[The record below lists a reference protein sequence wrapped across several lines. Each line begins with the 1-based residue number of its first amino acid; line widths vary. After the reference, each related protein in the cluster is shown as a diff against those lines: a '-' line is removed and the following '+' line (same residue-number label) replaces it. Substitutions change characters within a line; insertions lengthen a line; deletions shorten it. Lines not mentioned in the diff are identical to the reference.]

1 MRPLTNSAFVIDFFR
16 HRDAPYFQQMNSYLQ
31 YLKLGVPAYELQ
43 YAQVMKYFQAQKT
56 LHKFGRFNVEGE
68 MPSHSNTKTL
78 QMFCDVGERGENA
91 LYALASF
98 NYYKFR
104 AGNMMFGFCS
114 HIMMHLTSFCEFNAL
129 RKNQLLRF
137 HAQLQPML
145 SATACIKAAPTTKY
159 RDYYFMPQ
167 FEVGQQELVDC
178 HHYTYLLELS
188 SMISGGIDLVNRVNQ
203 FLVDQLSKVFLF
215 FMR

>member
-1 MRPLTNSAFVIDFFR
+1 MLCKVGAPSLARGSKVKLQNVEKLEHATVTIARFLLEFFVVEEGDAGKVMRPLTNSAFVIDFFR

-129 RKNQLLRF
+129 RKNQLLAF
-137 HAQLQPML
+137 YPQISSLLHG
-145 SATACIKAAPTTKY
+145 CAP
-159 RDYYFMPQ
+159 
-167 FEVGQQELVDC
+167 
-178 HHYTYLLELS
+178 
-188 SMISGGIDLVNRVNQ
+188 
-203 FLVDQLSKVFLF
+203 
-215 FMR
+215 